1 MLEGVEGCPMGG
13 GGWGVGQHSVLHY
26 KTVAQA
32 MKFVF
37 VPVSRIIVTLLLP
50 HCTPQFF

>member
-1 MLEGVEGCPMGG
+1 MLEGVEGCPVGRV

-37 VPVSRIIVTLLLP
+37 VPVSRIIILLLP
-50 HCTPQFF
+50 HCTPQLL